1 MRFFEINTASLSYR
15 HTLELAGVRCDLRTN
30 GDQLG
35 STLDRWCVVESAQR
49 ECKFRM
55 QVLVAADVREI
66 VEGARFR
73 GMHHVVV
80 ASFGLTNVV
89 VFDLLRR
96 DIAAIVSERLALDR
110 RFWDELLLPIAVGV
124 LGAAVGIV
132 PVHCACLSIGDEG
145 LLVAGVSGAGKSTL
159 SAAMAQCGFD
169 YVSDDWTYFSGESQ
183 GFVAHGMTARMK
195 LLPDAIVLFPGLA
208 RHSLRRSLNGELAYE
223 VPASAFGARLR
234 RFCEPR
240 WGVFLE
246 RTSEPSGSEFTRI
259 PNRQVRHYMES
270 SVERLPRQL
279 SETVKDRGEI
289 LDLIAA
295 LPWWRFRYGGAPQF
309 AARELLSFVSG
320 LEQEVTK

>member
-1 MRFFEINTASLSYR
+1 MRFFDINAASLSYR

-30 GDQLG
+30 SDQLG
-35 STLDRWCVVESAQR
+35 ATLARWCVVESVQC

-55 QVLVAADVREI
+55 QVLVAAETDEI

-80 ASFGLTNVV
+80 ASFGLPNAF

-96 DIAAIVSERLALDR
+96 DIAAIVSQRLALDPQ
-110 RFWDELLLPIAVGV
+110 FWDELLLPIAIGV

-132 PVHCACLSIGDEG
+132 PVHCACLSIADEG

-169 YVSDDWTYFSGESQ
+169 YVSDDWTYFSGESRK
-183 GFVAHGMTARMK
+183 FVAHGMTARMK
-195 LLPDAIVLFPGLA
+195 LLPDAIVLFPGLE
-208 RHSLRRSLNGELAYE
+208 RHSLRSSLNGELAYE

-246 RTSEPSGSEFTRI
+246 RTSETSGSEFTRI
-259 PNRQVRHYMES
+259 PKCQVRHYIES
-270 SVERLPRQL
+270 SVERLPSQL
-279 SETVKDRGEI
+279 NDSVRDRTEI
-289 LDLIAA
+289 LDRIAA

-309 AARELLSFVSG
+309 AARELLSFVSAQ
-320 LEQEVTK
+320 EQEVTV